1 VILEVRVFESRV
13 VHLGKILVCTLFLC
27 ALALA
32 AEQKSPTKLSDLPA
46 EAQQAI
52 SAALARKSPRIQ
64 NFTLTASDGAN
75 DDLFGMFVAIDGNTA
90 VVGANL
96 AEHGLGAAYVFV
108 KPPSGWVNMT
118 QTAELTSSDGA
129 GCFGCS
135 VAISGNTIVIGATAA
150 TINGNGAQGAVYVF
164 VEPPTGW
171 TNMTE
176 TAKLIASDGEP
187 ESYFATGLAIS
198 GDTIVAG
205 APGISGYP
213 MPGKAYV
220 FVEPNGGWVDTTQ
233 TAELTPSDGFDIDN
247 FGFSVSLNEDTAV
260 VGAPSD
266 GDGGS
271 NPGRA
276 YVFAEPTGGWT
287 NMTQTAELTPS
298 DGQVGYLFGI
308 SVSISGATIV
318 VGSPGRP
325 DGGGAYVFVEPK
337 GGWANMKQTAG
348 LQSGTST
355 SCMGDSTSID
365 GSVIIAGATC
375 SSGFKGAAFVFLK
388 PAGGWRNSSNPRLRL
403 SIPFTYGQDDFGSS
417 VAISGTTALVGAPYA
432 PTSPPCC
439 KPGPGEA
446 FIFTGK

>member
-52 SAALARKSPRIQ
+52 SAALARDSAGVQ
-64 NFTLTASDGAN
+64 NFTLTASDGVN
-75 DDLFGMFVAIDGNTA
+75 KDQFGIAVAVDGNTA
-90 VVGANL
+90 VVGAFKG
-96 AEHGLGAAYVFV
+96 EGIGAAYVFV
-108 KPPSGWVNMT
+108 KPPSGWANMT
-118 QTAELTSSDGA
+118 QTAELTASDA
-129 GCFGCS
+129 QIFDCFGCS
-135 VAISGNTIVIGATAA
+135 VAISGNTVVVGSSGAEIG
-150 TINGNGAQGAVYVF
+150 GNKGQGAAYIF

-171 TNMTE
+171 TDMTE
-176 TAKLIASDGEP
+176 TAKLTASDGV
-187 ESYFATGLAIS
+187 SDAQFGASVAIS
-198 GDTIVAG
+198 GNTLVVG
-205 APGISGYP
+205 APANYLMQGN
-213 MPGKAYV
+213 AYV
-220 FVEPNGGWVDTTQ
+220 FVEPNGGWTDTTQ
-233 TAELTPSDGFDIDN
+233 TAELVPSDGFALDN
-247 FGFSVSLNEDTAV
+247 FGTSVSISGDTVV
-260 VGAPSD
+260 VGAPAD
-266 GDGGS
+266 ANGGS
-271 NPGRA
+271 KPGRA
-276 YVFAEPTGGWT
+276 YVFAEPMGGWT
-287 NMTQTAELTPS
+287 DMTQTAEITPS
-298 DGQVGYLFGI
+298 DGQVGYVFGV

-446 FIFTGK
+446 FIFTEK